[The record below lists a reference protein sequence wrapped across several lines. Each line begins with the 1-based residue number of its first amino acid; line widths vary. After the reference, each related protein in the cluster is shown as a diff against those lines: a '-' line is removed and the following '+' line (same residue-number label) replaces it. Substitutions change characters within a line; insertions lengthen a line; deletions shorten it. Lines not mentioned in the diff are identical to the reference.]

1 VSRRAAT
8 ARYSALV
15 MPLRRLLLRAVAAVA
30 VGAGVGAA
38 ALLGTSSPTPAASR
52 AECYT
57 RLRLL
62 RHAVAAFTAQHG
74 HLPGRDAMPD
84 GGQAAG
90 QLADQLTQPRDARG
104 RPSARGPFP
113 GLLDAI
119 PFNPFTGS
127 RELAIVPEGADPI
140 AFAAASRAGWAYV
153 AAPARDALGPLPA
166 GLVLPCGAAPEPG
179 GRPPAQDLGF
189 EIEDYLRWR

>member
-1 VSRRAAT
+1 
-8 ARYSALV
+8 
-15 MPLRRLLLRAVAAVA
+15 MPLREVLRRALAAVA

-62 RHAVAAFTAQHG
+62 RHAVSTFTAQHG
-74 HLPGRDAMPD
+74 HPPGGDAMPD
-84 GGQAAG
+84 AGQAARL
-90 QLADQLTQPRDARG
+90 LADQLTQPRDARG

-113 GLLDAI
+113 GLLDAV
-119 PFNPFTGS
+119 PFNPFTDS
-127 RELAIVPEGADPI
+127 RELAIVPDGADPV
-140 AFAAASRAGWAYV
+140 AFAAASRAGWAYL
-153 AAPARDALGPLPA
+153 AAPAHDPLGPLPA
-166 GLVLPCGAAPEPG
+166 GLVLPCGTAPEPG

-189 EIEDYLRWR
+189 EIEDYQRWR